1 MSSGLIRS
9 VTTDDAAAICEVY
22 NYYIENTCIS
32 FEYDPVSVEEMTRR
46 ISATTESYPWIV
58 YEQQGKIIGYAYA
71 NKYAVREAY
80 KGTLEV
86 TIYTENGNGEKGLGT
101 KLYQHLFDL
110 IDNTTSAHTL
120 MSIIALPNEASVK
133 LHEKLGFEKAGHFKE
148 VGFKFDQWV
157 DVGHWQ
163 KML

>member
-32 FEYDPVSVEEMTRR
+32 FEYDPVSIEEMTRR

-80 KGTLEV
+80 KSTLEV